1 MQCRGTP
8 KRGNVVWVFIPAPQ
22 GADCP
27 AKTQSA
33 RTCHRTC
40 VNAQVLMVSIL
51 FPHTV
56 CGTSINF
63 IVMQDQPQASLG
75 REKRADEVASEAR
88 RPRRGTRP
96 ASADPASCDLSLTSS
111 VPRASFSVSIHAPLD
126 WPTGS
131 QPILSAFT
139 QLKASKASN
148 RGGIA
153 TRGGPLRSLFPPIT
167 GARKSFRGRIT
178 SLFFFTHTHTHTHRE
193 DEVQQYPGGRV
204 EEGRRREVLQGTG
217 EARVVFRPFASAGG
231 EG

>member
-1 MQCRGTP
+1 MQCSGTP

-126 WPTGS
+126 WPLDWPHWIGFHPAHPARPT
-131 QPILSAFT
+131 
-139 QLKASKASN
+139 KASIATS
-148 RGGIA
+148 GIA

-178 SLFFFTHTHTHTHRE
+178 SLFFFTHTHTHTQR
-193 DEVQQYPGGRV
+193 G
-204 EEGRRREVLQGTG
+204 
-217 EARVVFRPFASAGG
+217 
-231 EG
+231 